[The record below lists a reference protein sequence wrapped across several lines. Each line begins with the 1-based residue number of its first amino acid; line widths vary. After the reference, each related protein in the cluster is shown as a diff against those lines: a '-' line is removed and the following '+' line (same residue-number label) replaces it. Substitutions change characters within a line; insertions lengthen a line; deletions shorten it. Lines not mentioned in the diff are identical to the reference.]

1 MWCQQTPL
9 LGKHKLRSQALVGDF
24 RQPPS
29 IHNIGT
35 YPPQNGPPACDT
47 TPRLTHKRPP
57 LRQSRP
63 SRTRDPTHPAAAVHR
78 QRPSPDRT
86 KLRMTNTC
94 EQTKHS
100 IHGIQN
106 FLFKRCQQTP
116 LLGKHKLRS
125 QALVDEIRQPP
136 SIHNIGTYPPP
147 NGHAGCDT
155 THRLTHKRPHL
166 CQSSL
171 SRTRQPTHQKKISS
185 RSPLEG

>member
-1 MWCQQTPL
+1 MPATFIVLLRVAYRCTHARTTTATCIHTSTATPPKSHL
-9 LGKHKLRSQALVGDF
+9 L
-24 RQPPS
+24 P
-29 IHNIGT
+29 
-35 YPPQNGPPACDT
+35 
-47 TPRLTHKRPP
+47 
-57 LRQSRP
+57 
-63 SRTRDPTHPAAAVHR
+63 PTHPAAAVHR

-166 CQSSL
+166 CQSSR
-171 SRTRQPTHQKKISS
+171 SRTRQPTDQKTISS
-185 RSPLEG
+185 RSPLAG